1 MAASDLFPINSRSRK
16 RSDDSRAYRGLCLS
30 RSAQRDI
37 DARGERGQ
45 SLLETALFFP
55 MLLAFLVGLVQV
67 GLVINTYLIVINAA
81 REGARY
87 GSHDYSY
94 TPAQI
99 ASTTQTVAY
108 PLSMSTTNA
117 TIIVTRVQTSTTG
130 GVSAI
135 TSYTSAYA
143 SGLDNTQASRFT
155 SGSVLSRFSQG
166 AQTNGT
172 DEFVIVEFFYRY
184 PLFIWNANVPMYS
197 YTIMRVIGN

>member
-1 MAASDLFPINSRSRK
+1 MAAIDLFPINTPRH
-16 RSDDSRAYRGLCLS
+16 
-30 RSAQRDI
+30 
-37 DARGERGQ
+37 GERGQ

-55 MLLAFLVGLVQV
+55 VLLAFLVGLVQV
-67 GLVINTYLIVINAA
+67 GLVINTYLTVINAA

-87 GSHDYSY
+87 GSHDYAY

-108 PLSMSTTNA
+108 PLSMSATNA
-117 TIIVTRVQTSTTG
+117 TIIVTRVQTSTSG
-130 GVSAI
+130 GVPSI

-155 SGSVLSRFSQG
+155 SGSVLSSFSQG

-184 PLFIWNANVPMYS
+184 PLFIWNANAPMYS